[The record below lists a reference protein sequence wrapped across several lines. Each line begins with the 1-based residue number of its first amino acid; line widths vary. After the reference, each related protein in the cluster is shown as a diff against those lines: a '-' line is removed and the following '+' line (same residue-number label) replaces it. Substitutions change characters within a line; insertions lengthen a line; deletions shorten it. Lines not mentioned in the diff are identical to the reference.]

1 MSGWD
6 MVAMGFGVFLGGMG
20 LLAFVVPVLWII
32 SHYSHKVKLERM
44 KLQAQTQ
51 GTEALRKEIEALRQ
65 QFQQLRETSTQFVL
79 SSDNSLSALREKI
92 ERLDSDCPR

>member
-51 GTEALRKEIEALRQ
+51 GTEALPHGGRGAAHKNRVNPHQPVRSCAPGCRN
-65 QFQQLRETSTQFVL
+65 RT
-79 SSDNSLSALREKI
+79 A
-92 ERLDSDCPR
+92 